1 MSRTP
6 TLAEVIRSALDA
18 RLLDVHTSIPAKIVR
33 YDASRCV
40 VDAAPLVKAPQTD
53 EAGVTTYTAL
63 PVVTNVPVEFPQG
76 GGFRLTFPLAVGDT
90 VRLSFHEASLD
101 RWMNFGGEVDP
112 RDPRRFSL
120 SDASAFPGMRALAGS
135 DAVVAASDDG
145 CVLEKVGGAGVRI
158 KASNAIEIGTSGV
171 EALALASKVNAQLSA
186 LEAVFT
192 AWVPVPGDG
201 GLVLKTALTALIT
214 GGWPLPVDSARVGT
228 DS

>member
-1 MSRTP
+1 MTRTP

-18 RLLDVHTSIPAKIVR
+18 RLLDVHTTLPAKVVR

-53 EAGVTTYTAL
+53 ESGVTTYTAL

-76 GGFRLTFPLAVGDT
+76 GGFRITFPIAIGDT

-112 RDPRRFSL
+112 QDPRRFTL
-120 SDASAFPGMRALAGS
+120 SDASAFPGIRALAGS
-135 DAVVAASDDG
+135 DAVVAASEDG
-145 CVLEKVGGAGVRI
+145 CVLEKVGGSGVRI
-158 KASNAIEIGTSGV
+158 KASNAIELGTSGA
-171 EALALASKVNAQLSA
+171 EALALASKVATELGLLKGLINTAAVSSADPGLAALYLLLSA
-186 LEAVFT
+186 
-192 AWVPVPGDG
+192 
-201 GLVLKTALTALIT
+201 
-214 GGWPLPVDSARVGT
+214 WPASVASARVGT